1 MTGIYQALKEYCNK
15 VIRFSKFKIYVLWF
29 AFKNPDTPKL
39 MKFFGFVVLLYVLSP
54 IDLIPDFIPI
64 LGYLDELILVT
75 LTVNMCLYFIPQ
87 YVMDESISSA
97 KELIKKEERLPKL
110 KWGAILI
117 IFIWI
122 GVILY
127 IMTQSNVLNYLNY

>member
-1 MTGIYQALKEYCNK
+1 MMGIYQAFKEYCNK

-29 AFKNPDTPKL
+29 ALKNPDTPKF
-39 MKFFGFVVLLYVLSP
+39 MKFLGFVVLLYVLSP

-75 LTVNMCLYFIPQ
+75 LMVSVCLYFIPQ
-87 YVMDESISSA
+87 FVMDDSIALA

-117 IFIWI
+117 ALIWLGI
-122 GVILY
+122 IWYILTY
-127 IMTQSNVLNYLNY
+127 TNAVKYFL

>member
-1 MTGIYQALKEYCNK
+1 MMGIYQAFKEYCNK

-29 AFKNPDTPKL
+29 ALKNTDTPKL
-39 MKFFGFVVLLYVLSP
+39 MKFLGFVVLLYVLSP

-75 LTVNMCLYFIPQ
+75 LMVSVCLYFIPQ
-87 YVMDESISSA
+87 YVMDDSIALA

-117 IFIWI
+117 ALIWLGI
-122 GVILY
+122 IWYILTY
-127 IMTQSNVLNYLNY
+127 TNAVKYFL

>member
-1 MTGIYQALKEYCNK
+1 MMGIYQAFKEYCNK

-29 AFKNPDTPKL
+29 ALKNPDTPKF
-39 MKFFGFVVLLYVLSP
+39 MKFLGFVVLLYVLSP
-54 IDLIPDFIPI
+54 IDLIPDFIPV

-75 LTVNMCLYFIPQ
+75 LMVSVCLYFIPQ
-87 YVMDESISSA
+87 YVMNDSIALA

-117 IFIWI
+117 ALIWLGI
-122 GVILY
+122 IWYILTY
-127 IMTQSNVLNYLNY
+127 TNAVKYFL